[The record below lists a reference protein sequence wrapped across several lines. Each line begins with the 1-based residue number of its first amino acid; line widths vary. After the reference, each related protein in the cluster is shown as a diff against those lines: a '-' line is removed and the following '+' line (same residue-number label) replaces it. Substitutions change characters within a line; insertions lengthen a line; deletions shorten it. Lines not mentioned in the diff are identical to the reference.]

1 MNAMDNPAI
10 PLKTRLALAD
20 AALAYANALVQTAH
34 IAKLAQQMLIDGI
47 CDFAEAD
54 QMRSET
60 LSTQAAA
67 ASVLAR
73 LAQESSTHVIPE

>member
-1 MNAMDNPAI
+1 MLAMNNEAI
-10 PLKTRLALAD
+10 PLKTRIALAD

-34 IAKLAQQMLIDGI
+34 IGKLAQAMLINGL

-54 QMRSET
+54 RMRSET

-67 ASVLAR
+67 VSVLAR

>member
-10 PLKTRLALAD
+10 PLNIRVKLAD

-34 IAKLAQQMLIDGI
+34 IAKLAQEMLIDGI

-54 QMRSET
+54 RMRSET

-73 LAQESSTHVIPE
+73 LAQESSTHIIPE

>member
-1 MNAMDNPAI
+1 MNALDNPAV

-34 IAKLAQQMLIDGI
+34 TAKLAQEMLIDGV

-54 QMRSET
+54 RMRSET
-60 LSTQAAA
+60 LSAQAAA

-73 LAQESSTHVIPE
+73 LAQESSTHIIPE